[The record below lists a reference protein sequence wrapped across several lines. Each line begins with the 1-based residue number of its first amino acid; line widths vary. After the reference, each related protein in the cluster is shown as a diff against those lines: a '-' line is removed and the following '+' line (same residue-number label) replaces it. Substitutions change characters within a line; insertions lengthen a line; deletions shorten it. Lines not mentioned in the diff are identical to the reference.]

1 MMTIIPYSDYYFN
14 ALDSIPKDHPHKDE
28 IVSLLID
35 QVLDATDYGNT
46 TTDIGASCP

>member
-1 MMTIIPYSDYYFN
+1 MITLLPYSEYYFK
-14 ALDSIPKDHPHKDE
+14 AIDSIPLDHPHKDE

-35 QVLDATDYGNT
+35 QVLDDTDYGNT

>member
-1 MMTIIPYSDYYFN
+1 MKFTLIPYSEYYFK

-35 QVLDATDYGNT
+35 QVLDDYGYT
-46 TTDIGASCP
+46 PTDSATSTA

>member
-1 MMTIIPYSDYYFN
+1 MIMLIPYSEYYFK

-35 QVLDATDYGNT
+35 QVLDDYGYT
-46 TTDIGASCP
+46 PTDSATSTA

>member
-1 MMTIIPYSDYYFN
+1 MTIIPYSDYYFN

-35 QVLDATDYGNT
+35 QVLDDTDYAYT
-46 TTDIGASCP
+46 QTDRRADST